1 MPAECHSADERQPE
15 LTTKKIYMISILFPL
30 FLDGI
35 WFSGGSG
42 MKRALKSPNR
52 TTQNLFWE
60 RVALMTA
67 KQQKNRERIMISWLD
82 FWRRITSS
90 GTTLFWKAQSHAHV
104 RCEQCIKSK
113 SIIIIVAFSLRY
125 EFLNR
130 CRTTLKISEHLL
142 SPVLACTQRT
152 TTRSYTA
159 GRDRFPFFLLIR
171 CANIH
176 FYSIRGDL
184 CGSGGHTNRIAR
196 CWRCNNANPI
206 RMAKT
211 ARASDGK
218 TKKAKCAFIIAYW
231 PIRIYNKRISG
242 IDSIFLTYRVWHYW
256 FIAHYILFY

>member
-159 GRDRFPFFLLIR
+159 GRDRFPFFFYWFDVQISIFIR
-171 CANIH
+171 FAVICAAAAAIPIALH
-176 FYSIRGDL
+176 AV
-184 CGSGGHTNRIAR
+184 GGATMQTPFE
-196 CWRCNNANPI
+196 WRD
-206 RMAKT
+206 
-211 ARASDGK
+211 RASERQKNEKEQNAHSSSLIDRF
-218 TKKAKCAFIIAYW
+218 AFII
-231 PIRIYNKRISG
+231 KE
-242 IDSIFLTYRVWHYW
+242 FLALIQ
-256 FIAHYILFY
+256 FS